1 MTTAL
6 DIIKRS
12 MRLAGVYSLGEEPS
26 AEETTAGLAAL
37 NSMIETWANSSLL
50 IYSQTLDAIPLVANT
65 SVYTL
70 GPAGT
75 FVTTRPIEVLNT
87 SYVVYQTVSYPAPLM
102 TLEEY
107 NSIPF
112 KTQTAEFPWQIWYE
126 PDYPAGT
133 LTVYPTPSQAS
144 TLNLWS
150 LKPLTGFTNLTD
162 TVDLPPGY
170 YDALC
175 FNMAV
180 VFGPEFDG
188 SSIPDSVI
196 RNAANFKR
204 GLKRTNYRPLVM
216 PLPTAVLP
224 VNGWVNWR
232 DGA

>member
-12 MRLAGVYSLGEEPS
+12 MRLAGTYSLGEEPS
-26 AEETTAGLAAL
+26 AEESAAGLAAL
-37 NSMIETWANSSLL
+37 NGMLDTWANSSLL
-50 IYSQTLDAIPLVANT
+50 IYSQTLDAIPLVAGT

-75 FVTTRPIEVLNT
+75 FVTTRPMSVLNT

-102 TLEEY
+102 TLEQY
-107 NSIPF
+107 NQIPF
-112 KTQTAEFPWQIWYE
+112 KAETSEFPWEIWYE
-126 PDYPAGT
+126 PTYPAGT
-133 LTVYPTPSQAS
+133 LTVYPTPTQSS

-150 LKPLTGFTNLTD
+150 LKPLTGFANLTD

-170 YDALC
+170 YDGLC

-188 SSIPDSVI
+188 SSIPDSVV

-204 GLKRTNYRPLVM
+204 GLKRTNTRPLVM
-216 PLPTAVLP
+216 SLPYAVLP
-224 VNGWVNWR
+224 TNGYYDWR
-232 DGA
+232 TGA

>member
-26 AEETTAGLAAL
+26 AEETTAGLTAL

-50 IYSQTLDAIPLVANT
+50 IYSQTLDAIPMVAGT

-75 FVTTRPIEVLNT
+75 FVTTRPMEVLNT

-107 NSIPF
+107 NTIAF
-112 KTQTAEFPWQIWYE
+112 KAQTAEFPWQIWYE
-126 PDYPAGT
+126 ANYPAGT

-188 SSIPDSVI
+188 SSIPPSVVQ
-196 RNAANFKR
+196 NAANFKR
-204 GLKRTNYRPLVM
+204 GLKRTNYRPLIM
-216 PLPTAVLP
+216 PLPSAVLP